1 MDIDAA
7 RGVAVWRFVLVP
19 SIDQGKRVVGLQMIV
34 SFLLWCRRYGGIVVV
49 LCLLGG
55 TETKIL
61 VER

>member
-7 RGVAVWRFVLVP
+7 RGVAIWHFILVP
-19 SIDQGKRVVGLQMIV
+19 SIDQGKRVVGPQIIV
-34 SFLLWCRRYGGIVVV
+34 SFLLWYRRYGGIVVV

-61 VER
+61 VEQ